1 MLTKNTIKFIQS
13 LQKKKNR
20 DLSECFV
27 AEGDRLVKD
36 LLAFCKCK
44 TLVCTEAFLDTLP
57 TRPVA
62 GDIIICDKNQL
73 EKLSTQK
80 SAQSAIAVFYQI
92 KHEFSSSLLEDKL
105 SIALDTI
112 QDPGNL
118 GTIIRIADWF
128 GIEHVVCSKETVDLY
143 NQKTIQA
150 TMGALSRVQ
159 VHYIDLYELLSKTS
173 IPVYG
178 TFLDGKNLYEEELT
192 AHGIIIMGNE
202 GNGISANIEEVVSK
216 KLLIPGYPDEKPVCE
231 SLNVGV
237 ATSVICAEF
246 RRRLR

>member
-20 DLSECFV
+20 DLSECFT

-36 LLAFCKCK
+36 LIVFCKCK
-44 TLVCTEAFLDTLP
+44 ILVCTDSFLESLP
-57 TRPVA
+57 VKPTA
-62 GDIIICDKNQL
+62 EEIIICDKNQL
-73 EKLSTQK
+73 EKLSAQK
-80 SAQSAIAVFYQI
+80 SAQNAIAVFYQI
-92 KHEFSSSLLEDKL
+92 KREFSYESLDNKL

-128 GIEHVVCSKETVDLY
+128 GIDHVICSKETVDLY

-159 VHYIDLYELLSKTS
+159 VHYTDLHELLKNTTL
-173 IPVYG
+173 PVYG
-178 TFLDGKNLYEEELT
+178 TFLDGTNLYDEELT
-192 AHGIIIMGNE
+192 PHGIIIMGNE
-202 GNGISANIEEVVSK
+202 GNGISQDIENLVSS
-216 KLLIPGYPDEKPVCE
+216 KLLIPGFPDEKPICE

-237 ATSVICAEF
+237 ATSIICAEF
-246 RRRLR
+246 RRRFR